1 MVTKLAL
8 LLLLMA
14 TTVELQPGDKA
25 PDFTAEATDG
35 THISLHQ
42 YLGKENV
49 VLYFYPEDMTR
60 GCTVEAC
67 NFRDGLDAFK
77 KAHTVVLGV
86 SLDDMKKHQEFVKK
100 YNLNFPLLVDKDSA
114 ICHAYGV
121 PVDFG
126 KYPARWTFLI
136 GKDGKIVQTYHEVNP
151 KTHSVELLRDIWD
164 YNKLHASN

>member
-1 MVTKLAL
+1 MITKLAL

-35 THISLHQ
+35 SHISLHQ
-42 YLGKENV
+42 YKGKNV

-67 NFRDGLDAFK
+67 NFRDALSAFTN
-77 KAHTVVLGV
+77 ANTVILGV
-86 SLDDMKKHQEFVKK
+86 SMDDRAKHEAFTKKE
-100 YNLNFPLLVDKDSA
+100 NLNFPLLVDKDSA

-121 PVDFG
+121 PIDFE

-136 GKDGKIVQTYHEVNP
+136 GKNGEIVQTYHEVHP
-151 KTHSVELLRDIWD
+151 KEHSVELLRDIYE
-164 YNKLHASN
+164 YNKTHASN